1 MHTIAGSR
9 EKEVTHTEKVFGKKE
24 ERRVRPVGEHHQIV
38 DMPGN
43 WTMSLDNAS
52 PTVGMFSFLIL
63 SFRSNTQTLDDLFLI
78 YAGITFT
85 VKY

>member
-1 MHTIAGSR
+1 VHTVAGSR

-24 ERRVRPVGEHHQIV
+24 GQRVRPGGEHHQIV

-78 YAGITFT
+78 YVGITFK

>member
-1 MHTIAGSR
+1 MHTVAGSR

-24 ERRVRPVGEHHQIV
+24 GQRVRPGGEHHQIV

-78 YAGITFT
+78 YVGITFK